1 MMSPHSIVIPV
12 HNGARYLRA
21 ALASIGALQAAVP
34 PEVIVVDDGSSDASA
49 RIAEDWGAHT
59 LRQPTRGGAA
69 AARNRGAAAAS
80 GEWLHFLDADDL
92 YAPDRLTAMEAAAG
106 TADLVV
112 GQIVYLLSPDLPAE
126 QAARVQRP
134 PGAIPGWYP
143 GGVMVRRQRFL
154 DSGGF
159 DHTLAA
165 GEFIDWVLR
174 LREAGCHIAQT
185 AAQVAERRVHADN
198 LGKASREDFGASY
211 LRIIHAARQRA
222 RQAPR

>member
-1 MMSPHSIVIPV
+1 MSHSIVIPV

-21 ALASIGALQAAVP
+21 ALDSVGALQAASP
-34 PEVIVVDDGSSDASA
+34 PEVIVVDDGSSDDSA
-49 RIAEDWGAHT
+49 AIAEAWGAHT
-59 LRQPTRGGAA
+59 VRQPERAGAA
-69 AARNRGAAAAS
+69 AARNRGAALAC

-92 YAPDRLTAMEAAAG
+92 YAPDRLQALEAVAAD
-106 TADLVV
+106 ADLVV

-143 GGVMVRRQRFL
+143 GGVMVRRARFL

-159 DHTLAA
+159 DASLAA

-174 LREAGCHIAQT
+174 LREAGCRIAQT
-185 AAQVAERRVHADN
+185 AARVAERRVHADN

-222 RQAPR
+222 RQTSPR